1 LEVEF
6 KQRTEREIKLWEM
19 KQKNK
24 NETSTVNN
32 NDENNNNDNSEE
44 NVRKPAESANEEL
57 SMKPFVMNFS

>member
-1 LEVEF
+1 
-6 KQRTEREIKLWEM
+6 M